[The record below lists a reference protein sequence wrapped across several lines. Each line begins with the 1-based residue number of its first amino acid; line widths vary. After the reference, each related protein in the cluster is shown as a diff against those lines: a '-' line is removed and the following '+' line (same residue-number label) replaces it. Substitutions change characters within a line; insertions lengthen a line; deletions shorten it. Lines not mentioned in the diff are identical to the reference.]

1 MNILALGAHPDD
13 IEYGCGGML
22 AKYAQRGHAVYM
34 FVASDGALGGD
45 SEVRRREQKDAARIL
60 GVREVFWGDYRD
72 TEVPLSRELIARLE
86 SGSAG
91 IATTPS
97 TVATKFAKRQRS
109 DRARSPPYSRRSS
122 GGSARSCPGASW
134 RTSNGASSVTE

>member
-1 MNILALGAHPDD
+1 
-13 IEYGCGGML
+13 ML

-72 TEVPLSRELIARLE
+72 TEVPLTRDLIVRLE
-86 SGSAG
+86 AVIRKADPRMIFVNSPEDTHQDHRNLAEAATWATRHVPTLLFFQVSAPAHFLPTPAS
-91 IATTPS
+91 AT
-97 TVATKFAKRQRS
+97 
-109 DRARSPPYSRRSS
+109 
-122 GGSARSCPGASW
+122 
-134 RTSNGASSVTE
+134 